1 MAALGSITSIATA
14 YVMSPSLPVVG
25 AGQAPAGFPQPG
37 SAGGGASPSSNS
49 PQGIAEP
56 TYNKDF

>member
-1 MAALGSITSIATA
+1 MAALGSIASIATA
-14 YVMSPSLPVVG
+14 YLMSPSLSVVG

-49 PQGIAEP
+49 PEGIAEVEP
-56 TYNKDF
+56 T